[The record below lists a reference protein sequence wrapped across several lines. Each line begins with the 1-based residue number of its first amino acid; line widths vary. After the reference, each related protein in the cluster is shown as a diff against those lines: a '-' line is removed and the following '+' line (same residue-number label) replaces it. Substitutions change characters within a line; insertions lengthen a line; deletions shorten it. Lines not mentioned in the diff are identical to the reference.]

1 MHASATRRA
10 GRACRLVAG
19 VLLIVALGVPP
30 LASAKARGKASPGR
44 GYVTG
49 AVSARGYT
57 LLVVGY
63 NGKVAASR
71 AQHFRIAAPDSRVTL
86 QLVDAHGRYAGP
98 VVFAS
103 SRGRAITGVK
113 VPVTVG
119 TIDVIPARGYS
130 HVAHPLARRYLDSA
144 RWAYAA
150 HGVPIGNGLNL
161 GLVTSKGRGGG
172 GGPGQDA
179 SRVGV
184 PNEFDVAV
192 PGTHIL
198 KSLAPA
204 SLARAASAVA
214 SASDANPL
222 AHTGAVEAPPPGAGP
237 TPPPGA
243 PPPPAGGGEGKGPAS
258 PSSSSPWM
266 SQMFLAMNETL
277 NDDAA
282 GVTVAQIDATLQ
294 SKLNLK
300 LLNVPT
306 GASTVE
312 LNCNGLTYCSQ
323 GGTGQAALEG
333 LAQNGPS
340 MSTVPFPGGALD
352 NADGFGEVVGPAV
365 PSGMIGTLANGGH
378 EFSLNPDATSEQ
390 IGSGDVITELVT
402 EGGVTSQLPTTI
414 DFVFNTV
421 PAIASYSD
429 TGGDTGS
436 ITYPDSSSLGTM
448 SNPLKVAGGPS
459 GDVIMT
465 FTIYRPQRQGV
476 PGAGEPT
483 FMDIGHLAYELD
495 SAVAPGPGS
504 TTVGSAVAPQCPASS
519 YSNPSPTLSLETGG
533 SGEHSPPPG
542 DGAMVDSAEDAPANA
557 ANTISFTV
565 SLTQCLAAK
574 GVSSFA
580 TGQRVQFDLSANS
593 QSSSDHANQTF
604 VVERVR

>member
-1 MHASATRRA
+1 
-10 GRACRLVAG
+10 
-19 VLLIVALGVPP
+19 
-30 LASAKARGKASPGR
+30 LASA
-44 GYVTG
+44 
-49 AVSARGYT
+49 GYT
-57 LLVVGY
+57 LLAVGY
-63 NGKVAASR
+63 NGKVVASR
-71 AQHFRIAAPDSRVTL
+71 AQRFRIAAPDARITL

-98 VVFAS
+98 VVFAT
-103 SRGRAITGVK
+103 SRGRVITGVK
-113 VPVTVG
+113 VPVNVG
-119 TIDVIPARGYS
+119 TIDVVPSRGYGR
-130 HVAHPLARRYLDSA
+130 VAHALARRYLDSA

-161 GLVTSKGRGGG
+161 GLVTSAGRGGG

-184 PNEFDVAV
+184 PNEFDIAV

-204 SLARAASAVA
+204 SLAKRAVVAATASNAH
-214 SASDANPL
+214 PL
-222 AHTGAVEAPPPGAGP
+222 ARGAAAEGPPTGGAAFEGPPTGEGP
-237 TPPPGA
+237 KPPPGA
-243 PPPPAGGGEGKGPAS
+243 PPPPPGGSEGKGPAS

-300 LLNVPT
+300 LLNLPT

-312 LNCNGLTYCSQ
+312 LNCNGLTFCSL
-323 GGTGQAALEG
+323 GGTGQAVLEG
-333 LAQNGPS
+333 LPQNGPS
-340 MSTVPFPGGALD
+340 LSTVPFPSGALD
-352 NADGFGEVVGPAV
+352 AADGFGELVGPAAPGGV
-365 PSGMIGTLANGGH
+365 VGALANGGH
-378 EFSLNPDATSEQ
+378 EFSLNPNATSEQ
-390 IGSGDVITELVT
+390 IGSGDVVTELVT

-429 TGGDTGS
+429 TVGDAGS
-436 ITYPDSSSLGTM
+436 ITYPDSSNLGTM
-448 SNPLKVAGGPS
+448 SNPLKVAAGAN
-459 GDVIMT
+459 GDVTVT
-465 FTIYRPQRQGV
+465 FTVYRPQRQGV
-476 PGAGEPT
+476 SGAGEPT

-495 SAVAPGPGS
+495 SAIAPAPGS
-504 TTVGSAVAPQCPASS
+504 TTVGSTVAPQCPASS
-519 YSNPSPTLSLETGG
+519 YSNPSPTLSLENGG

-542 DGAMVDSAEDAPANA
+542 DGAMVDSAEDAPANP

-565 SLTQCLAAK
+565 DLTQCLAAK
-574 GVSSFA
+574 GVTSFA
-580 TGQRVQFDLSANS
+580 VGQSIQFDLSANS

-604 VVERVR
+604 AVVRVR